1 MDKIALNFVGKSTV
15 FLLLLE
21 PSKCISPHFSQNDST
36 SLVPAIPSFLASC
49 AECYDTKADVLL
61 RQKSDPSLPPL
72 ISRYLI
78 PTCFPFTSKPI
89 NETQVV
95 CHDFRKRYCF
105 VFS

>member
-1 MDKIALNFVGKSTV
+1 MANQDT
-15 FLLLLE
+15 
-21 PSKCISPHFSQNDST
+21 
-36 SLVPAIPSFLASC
+36 SFLASC

-78 PTCFPFTSKPI
+78 PTCFPFTSKSI

-105 VFS
+105 VFSLVDVDQKLSVVFTFFARRMWLKIELNGIY